1 MKKLL
6 NNNLIKNYLILLIF
20 TLLLEIIFRLIS
32 GMLVWDVSLIRIF
45 IGLNFISLL
54 ISFVLSWT
62 NKLGGKIFTII
73 IALIFSIYAFL
84 QLGFNNFIGVYM
96 SFNTSSQFGAVTDYV
111 KEFFASFL
119 GKFYLVFFPFVLLVL
134 YYIFVDKYTELK
146 FEKKFILKSHIKYE
160 PGIRIISTLLV
171 LVSLGF
177 LYNETLTIKFMQNE
191 LQTVSNEDLFAYPSV
206 PSLVINE
213 FGVIGFG
220 FLDVKS
226 LYVDPPETYVI
237 DANDE
242 SISFEN
248 DRVMDDTLW
257 ENLIANEEN
266 DTYNSISNY
275 LLNSSIT
282 DYNEYTGLFSGK
294 NLIVIMMESVNEI
307 FINPELY
314 PNFYKLYSE
323 GISFTNNYSPRNSCA
338 TGNNEFSAMSG
349 IYSIQN
355 NCTAN
360 VFRNN
365 TYPYS
370 LFNLFKDAGYKT
382 SSMHDYTEAYYYRS
396 IIHPNMGSDRYY
408 GVQDLGIEYFN
419 EYKNWASDEDFMKVA
434 MDITLK
440 DTSQPF
446 MLWLTTVSSH
456 QPYNQSSIEG
466 DKYLSLTEN
475 TDYPMD
481 LRRYMSKLKTLDNA
495 LGILLERLEESGILD
510 DTVIALFGDHYPYGL
525 KNETI
530 NYVLDYDLEDYEV
543 ERTPFVIYNSEI
555 AAMQVDKYTSYI
567 NITPTLA
574 NLFGFD
580 YDPRLYMGYDI
591 FDENY
596 WNIVT
601 FADGSWKNDLA
612 YYNAG
617 TSEITYYKENSY
629 TIDEIKAIN
638 DRITAKMQMSSL
650 IIQNNYF
657 AYLDESLK
665 KLKEEKS
672 TFAELENSEI
682 FMGG

>member
-1 MKKLL
+1 
-6 NNNLIKNYLILLIF
+6 
-20 TLLLEIIFRLIS
+20 
-32 GMLVWDVSLIRIF
+32 
-45 IGLNFISLL
+45 
-54 ISFVLSWT
+54 
-62 NKLGGKIFTII
+62 
-73 IALIFSIYAFL
+73 
-84 QLGFNNFIGVYM
+84 
-96 SFNTSSQFGAVTDYV
+96 
-111 KEFFASFL
+111 
-119 GKFYLVFFPFVLLVL
+119 
-134 YYIFVDKYTELK
+134 
-146 FEKKFILKSHIKYE
+146 
-160 PGIRIISTLLV
+160 
-171 LVSLGF
+171 
-177 LYNETLTIKFMQNE
+177 
-191 LQTVSNEDLFAYPSV
+191 
-206 PSLVINE
+206 
-213 FGVIGFG
+213 
-220 FLDVKS
+220 
-226 LYVDPPETYVI
+226 
-237 DANDE
+237 
-242 SISFEN
+242 
-248 DRVMDDTLW
+248 
-257 ENLIANEEN
+257 
-266 DTYNSISNY
+266 
-275 LLNSSIT
+275 
-282 DYNEYTGLFSGK
+282 
-294 NLIVIMMESVNEI
+294 MESVNEI

-419 EYKNWASDEDFMKVA
+419 EYKNWASDEDFMNVA

-530 NYVLDYDLEDYEV
+530 NYVLDYDLEDYEA

-580 YDPRLYMGYDI
+580 YEPRLYMGYDI
-591 FDENY
+591 FDDNY